1 MIKAYHKKV
10 LFSLK
15 HIFLC
20 KKYVALIVK
29 YQLVKSEDT
38 TLVYY
43 V

>member
-1 MIKAYHKKV
+1 MSKAYHKV
-10 LFSLK
+10 LFNLK

-20 KKYVALIVK
+20 KKYIALIVK
-29 YQLVKSEDT
+29 YQLVKIEDT